1 VVNQHLCTAINKIQ
15 AFPTMRLF
23 KNGEPVSPD
32 YRGDRTVEAL
42 VEFAAS
48 HVAREEQLAQLPADE
63 RQKIEEMQAADKND
77 HPACMMSGTLQVNRV
92 PGHFLIEARSIHHNL
107 NPKAA
112 NLSHIINHL
121 SFGNKLSDAGI
132 ERLSSF
138 VSKEYFDKNS
148 VVPVDGNGYVNL
160 KQHQAFHHYIK
171 VSFELSWLL

>member
-63 RQKIEEMQAADKND
+63 RRVKINEGVVVIRQE
-77 HPACMMSGTLQVNRV
+77 
-92 PGHFLIEARSIHHNL
+92 LIILR
-107 NPKAA
+107 
-112 NLSHIINHL
+112 IINCKCML
-121 SFGNKLSDAGI
+121 AI
-132 ERLSSF
+132 
-138 VSKEYFDKNS
+138 
-148 VVPVDGNGYVNL
+148 
-160 KQHQAFHHYIK
+160 
-171 VSFELSWLL
+171 